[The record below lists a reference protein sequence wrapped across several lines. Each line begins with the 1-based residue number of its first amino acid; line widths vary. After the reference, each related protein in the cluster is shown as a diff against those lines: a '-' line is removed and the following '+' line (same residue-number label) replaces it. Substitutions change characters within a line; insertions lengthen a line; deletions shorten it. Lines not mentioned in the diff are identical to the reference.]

1 MNRSQKKH
9 LKRDLSTLFKA
20 WAWMTL
26 GAFVLIVIAVLAL
39 VFTGLASST

>member
-1 MNRSQKKH
+1 MNRTQKKQ
-9 LKRDLSTLFKA
+9 LKRDLGTLFKA
-20 WAWMTL
+20 WAWLTI